1 MAKRILYHSLF
12 DFPNQNDFISP
23 SQSGS
28 RPSDSCINQLLSITH
43 EMYHSMDEGYAI
55 QGVFLDILKASDK
68 VWHEGLVFKL
78 K

>member
-1 MAKRILYHSLF
+1 
-12 DFPNQNDFISP
+12 
-23 SQSGS
+23 
-28 RPSDSCINQLLSITH
+28 
-43 EMYHSMDEGYAI
+43 MYHSMDEGYAI

>member
-1 MAKRILYHSLF
+1 
-12 DFPNQNDFISP
+12 
-23 SQSGS
+23 
-28 RPSDSCINQLLSITH
+28 
-43 EMYHSMDEGYAI
+43 MDEGYAI